1 MLGLEQEEDEAGTV
15 FRDVIMLALAG
26 FVAMVI
32 LLLPHLN
39 PKGKAAEEPPSRPAT

>member
-1 MLGLEQEEDEAGTV
+1 MHGLEQLEPDDGDTV

-39 PKGKAAEEPPSRPAT
+39 PPGKAAQENT